1 MRDLV
6 LNLAII
12 AQLSGLLVMASL
24 DPLRIVLGLWVFIGG
39 AVLYRH
45 RQRQRREEKQERLL
59 ATSHPPP
66 GQS

>member
-45 RQRQRREEKQERLL
+45 RQRQRREEKQQRLL

>member
-6 LNLAII
+6 LNLAVI

-24 DPLRIVLGLWVFIGG
+24 DPLRIVLGLWLFIGG

-45 RQRQRREEKQERLL
+45 RQRQRREQKRQRLL
-59 ATSHPPP
+59 AASQAPP
-66 GQS
+66 GQP

>member
-6 LNLAII
+6 LNLAVI

-45 RQRQRREEKQERLL
+45 RQRQRREEKQQRLV
-59 ATSHPPP
+59 AASHPTP